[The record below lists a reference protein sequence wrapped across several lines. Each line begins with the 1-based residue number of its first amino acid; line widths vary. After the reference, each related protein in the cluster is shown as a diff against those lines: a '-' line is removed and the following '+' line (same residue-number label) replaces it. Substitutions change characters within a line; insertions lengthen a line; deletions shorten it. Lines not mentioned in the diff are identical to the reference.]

1 MTKSNEMTQFNHKFF
16 NHELSNEENF
26 VNQLSADDRYEY
38 LELQLIYY
46 ESRYK
51 EVTDEYELNDFK
63 FDRNYPEE
71 DDISLEETMGEQMRV
86 CDDICDRLEEKID
99 SIIQQMKVIAQ
110 KESANDNV
118 IEFKRLKK

>member
-1 MTKSNEMTQFNHKFF
+1 MTKYNEMTKFNHKFF

-26 VNQLSADDRYEY
+26 VNQLSADERYEY
-38 LELQLIYY
+38 LELQLAYY
-46 ESRYK
+46 ESRHR
-51 EVTDEYELNDFK
+51 EVSFEYDLNDFK

-71 DDISLEETMGEQMRV
+71 DDISLEETMIEQINAYS
-86 CDDICDRLEEKID
+86 DIVERLEEKID
-99 SIIQQMKVIAQ
+99 SILQQMQVIAL